1 MAVALRVEIP
11 GMSLDQYDSVIEAM
25 SFPADWLDGLLA
37 HGAAEDESGVV
48 VGDVWESRD
57 KFDAALQSRIGPA
70 MGAVLGDDAPEPNVT
85 ETPLHTFFARETR

>member
-11 GMSLDQYDSVIEAM
+11 GMTLDQYDAVIESM
-25 SFPADWLDGLLA
+25 NFPADWLDGLLA
-37 HGAAEDESGVV
+37 HGAAEGEDGVV

-70 MGAVLGDDAPEPNVT
+70 MGAVLGDDAPQPNVT